1 MKLSISRLWNP
12 NWTVRFDRKNLES
25 FIFAV
30 LLASRTVLCAK
41 NRDPCKPRSDLTILR
56 TVIRP
61 LLTVPYFP
69 LNLNFKKIKIN
80 KTHTHIIYK
89 LIEVDLHY
97 CSFKHAVKCWD
108 LRSHHSFFSFFFS
121 ISLTLVLSL
130 SQYYSFSL
138 LSCYFCIFAFSVF
151 LSSLVISCF
160 CLLIYSTWLS
170 RQILVFRL
178 FLEKKKL
185 WIVCASNYLVSLTDF
200 GTRVP
205 AQNSNYSGVFYKR
218 CYRH

>member
-1 MKLSISRLWNP
+1 MKLSISKFWNP
-12 NWTVRFDRKNLES
+12 DRTVRFDRKNLES

-41 NRDPCKPRSDLTILR
+41 NRDPCKPRSNLTILR
-56 TVIRP
+56 TMIRP

-69 LNLNFKKIKIN
+69 LNLNLKKIKKKLKKK
-80 KTHTHIIYK
+80 KTHTHTHT
-89 LIEVDLHY
+89 HY
-97 CSFKHAVKCWD
+97 LQV
-108 LRSHHSFFSFFFS
+108 FFIFS
-121 ISLTLVLSL
+121 
-130 SQYYSFSL
+130 SL
-138 LSCYFCIFAFSVF
+138 LLFLHFCLLCLPLFSCYFLF
-151 LSSLVISCF
+151 LPSH
-160 CLLIYSTWLS
+160 LLNLIVKANFGIYT
-170 RQILVFRL
+170 VFR
-178 FLEKKKL
+178 KKKL